1 MRPTCPSR
9 SDRLESAPRPV
20 SPSSGS
26 ARIPQLD
33 GIRGLAILMILLWHC
48 LAGYLDLSRQWS
60 LWVLR
65 VLNLAW
71 TGVDLFFVLS
81 GFLIGGIM
89 LDYGR
94 ARNFLPVFYLRRA
107 LRIVPIYYL
116 LLLSF
121 VLARW
126 AGLPERYPELSRF
139 FAPGPP
145 LAAYFGFLQNF
156 FFAAAG
162 HGGPEWLSVTWSLAV
177 EEQFYLCLPFVIF
190 LVPRRRLAGV
200 LIGLVLATPL
210 LRIMLFDLP
219 PRPGYADYLL
229 MPARAD
235 SLLLGVLGAWLVRQP
250 HLRSWLEQHRPAVYG
265 ALGLLAAG
273 VLALHQA
280 YISYIAL
287 AMMAGGYTWIA
298 LFYWGLILTA
308 VTEHR
313 GPVAWLTRL
322 RPLRDL
328 GRISYCVY
336 LIHLVVPPL
345 AHAVLLRQAP
355 ALRTWTDAA
364 VTAGAVAAT
373 LGLAALSWR
382 FFESRLVA
390 WGHSFQ
396 YRFDPTTQP
405 DRAGQ
410 PAPTWASAPTSTSD
424 PKGTAT

>member
-1 MRPTCPSR
+1 MST
-9 SDRLESAPRPV
+9 
-20 SPSSGS
+20 SSGS
-26 ARIPQLD
+26 LRIPQLD
-33 GIRGLAILMILLWHC
+33 GIRGLAILLILLWHC
-48 LAGYLDLSRQWS
+48 LAGYLDLSREWS

-94 ARNFLPVFYLRRA
+94 ASNFLPVFYLRRA
-107 LRIVPIYYL
+107 LRIVPIYYVV
-116 LLLSF
+116 LLSF

-126 AGLPERYPELSRF
+126 AGLPERHPELSKF
-139 FAPGPP
+139 FAAGPP
-145 LAAYFGFLQNF
+145 LAAYFAFVQNF
-156 FFAAAG
+156 FFAAIG

-177 EEQFYLCLPFVIF
+177 EEQFYLCLPFVMF
-190 LVPRRRLAGV
+190 LVPRRRLGAV
-200 LIGLVLATPL
+200 LVGLVLATPL
-210 LRIMLFDLP
+210 LRIMLFDVP

-235 SLLLGVLGAWLVRQP
+235 ALLLGVLGAWLVRQP
-250 HLRSWLEQHRPAVYG
+250 HYRRWLEQHRPAVYL

-280 YISYIAL
+280 YISYIDF

-298 LFYWGLILTA
+298 LFYFGLILAA
-308 VTEHR
+308 VTEQR
-313 GPVAWLTRL
+313 GPVAWFTRWAAL
-322 RPLRDL
+322 RYL

-336 LIHLVVPPL
+336 LIHLVVPAL
-345 AHAVLLRQAP
+345 AHALLLRQAP
-355 ALRTWTDAA
+355 VLRTWTDAA
-364 VTAGAVAAT
+364 VTAGAVAVT
-373 LGLAALSWR
+373 LGLAALSWH

-396 YRFDPTTQP
+396 YLL
-405 DRAGQ
+405 DRPVQ
-410 PAPTWASAPTSTSD
+410 PAPAEPPAAGPVPASQPASD
-424 PKGTAT
+424 PAPK

>member
-1 MRPTCPSR
+1 VKTEPS
-9 SDRLESAPRPV
+9 
-20 SPSSGS
+20 GQ
-26 ARIPQLD
+26 RIPQLD
-33 GIRGLAILMILLWHC
+33 GIRGLAILMVLLWHC
-48 LAGYLDLSRQWS
+48 LAGYLDLNREWS

-94 ARNFLPVFYLRRA
+94 ASNFLPVFYLRRA

-121 VLARW
+121 MVARW
-126 AGLPERYPELSRF
+126 AGLPERYPELGKF
-139 FAPGPP
+139 FSPGPP
-145 LAAYFGFLQNF
+145 LVAYFAFVQNF

-162 HGGPEWLSVTWSLAV
+162 QGGPEWLSVTWSLAV
-177 EEQFYLCLPFVIF
+177 EEQFYLCLPVVIF
-190 LVPRRRLAGV
+190 LVPRARLGLV
-200 LIGLVLATPL
+200 LASLVLATPL

-235 SLLLGVLGAWLVRQP
+235 ALLLGVLGAWLMRQP
-250 HLRSWLEQHRPAVYG
+250 AIRTWLEQHRAVVYG
-265 ALGLLAAG
+265 LLGLLAAG
-273 VLALHQA
+273 MVVLHQA
-280 YISYIAL
+280 YVGYIAFS
-287 AMMAGGYTWIA
+287 MMAGGYTWIA
-298 LFYWGLILTA
+298 LFYFWLILTA
-308 VTEHR
+308 VTEQR
-313 GPVAWLTRL
+313 GPVAFLTRRSSL
-322 RPLRDL
+322 RYL

-355 ALRTWTDAA
+355 VLRSWTDAA
-364 VTAGAVAAT
+364 VTVAAVAVT
-373 LGLAALSWR
+373 LGLADVSWR

-390 WGHSFQ
+390 WGHSFR
-396 YRFDPTTQP
+396 YHFDQPTSS
-405 DRAGQ
+405 G
-410 PAPTWASAPTSTSD
+410 PAPQTSNTPGGAPAAMPRATPESACCRPPRT
-424 PKGTAT
+424 